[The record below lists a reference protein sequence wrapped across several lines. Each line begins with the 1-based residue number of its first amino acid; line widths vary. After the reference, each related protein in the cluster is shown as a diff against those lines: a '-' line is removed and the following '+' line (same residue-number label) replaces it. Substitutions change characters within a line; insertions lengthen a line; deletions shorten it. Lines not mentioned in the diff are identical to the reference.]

1 MPLRCLSGR
10 LWSPGEGGRVT
21 RIGDTDR
28 ALRRRNFYTHGLEH
42 AMKIEIYKFGKFLVS
57 RPAGKEAAAIMLSS
71 FKPKSDDEI
80 IELDFT
86 DIEVIGPPW
95 LDEVLRAL
103 RDTYGASR
111 VRCLESQTA
120 CVSGSH

>member
-1 MPLRCLSGR
+1 
-10 LWSPGEGGRVT
+10 
-21 RIGDTDR
+21 
-28 ALRRRNFYTHGLEH
+28 
-42 AMKIEIYKFGKFLVS
+42 MKIEIHKFGKFLVS

-86 DIEVIGPPW
+86 NIEVIGPSW

-103 RDTYGASR
+103 RDTYGTSR
-111 VRCLESQTA
+111 IRCLDSDSMSLRESLK
-120 CVSGSH
+120 VIDELE